1 MPIII
6 YLEDYITFFVKRTF
20 KSYGLTKF
28 YEKYLHEILP
38 SISLVLLIFIQRSVV
53 HYSVD
58 IMLSLEAGKDQ
69 LVILH

>member
-28 YEKYLHEILP
+28 YEKYLHEIFP